1 VSDESRDTELVR
13 MTAELETLARYADE
27 QEKRVGQLQHALDS
41 RVVIEQ
47 AVGMLAERF
56 NLSVIEAFELLRRAA
71 RSSRRELRAIAT
83 ETIQTR
89 VTPDEVT
96 AAQLGT

>member
-1 VSDESRDTELVR
+1 MAD
-13 MTAELETLARYADE
+13 ELETLARYADAQE
-27 QEKRVGQLQHALDS
+27 QRAGQLQRALDS

-56 NLSVIEAFELLRRAA
+56 DLNVVDSFELLRRAA
-71 RSSRRELRAIAT
+71 RNSRRELRTLAA

-89 VTPDEVT
+89 VTPVEI
-96 AAQLGT
+96 AAARAAT